1 MVIDIHPKQQMMGL
15 SPTTKEVPYDSET
28 DTNEALSREHDVT
41 NYNVWEQ

>member
-15 SPTTKEVPYDSET
+15 STEVRYDPDKDT
-28 DTNEALSREHDVT
+28 DEAFSREDDVT